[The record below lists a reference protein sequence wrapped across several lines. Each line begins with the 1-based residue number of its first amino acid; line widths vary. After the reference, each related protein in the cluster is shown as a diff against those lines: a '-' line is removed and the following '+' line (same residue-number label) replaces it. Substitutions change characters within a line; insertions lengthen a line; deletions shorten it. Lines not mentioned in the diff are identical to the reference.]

1 MRCARAAIRRGPSEG
16 LFGMMRKSLIVFA
29 ALAGSLALGACH
41 GPAKTAV
48 NATAAQAQSKPTA
61 EGQAFLDKMA
71 KKPGVH
77 ALPSGLMYEVVQSG
91 PASGSH
97 PQKGDEIKV
106 NYEGKLVDG
115 QVFDSSY
122 ERGQPAAM
130 PLARLVPAWE
140 EALPLMRPGDVWMLY
155 VPPKLGYGAQGT
167 PGGEIPPNS
176 VLIFKIELIDFLR
189 APSNVANG

>member
-1 MRCARAAIRRGPSEG
+1 MR
-16 LFGMMRKSLIVFA
+16 MSLIFIA
-29 ALAGSLALGACH
+29 AALALGACH
-41 GPAKTAV
+41 GPAKTAT
-48 NATAAQAQSKPTA
+48 NTAQAQAESKPTA

-71 KKPGVH
+71 KKAGVH

-130 PLARLVPAWE
+130 PLNHLVKAWQ
-140 EALPLMRPGDVWMLY
+140 EAIPMMRPGDEWILY
-155 VPPKLGYGAQGT
+155 VPPELGYGAEGQG
-167 PGGEIPPNS
+167 PIPPGA
-176 VLIFKIELIDFLR
+176 VLIFRIQLIDFLP
-189 APSNVANG
+189 APGTVQQG